1 VSGPSPRRAPVG
13 STRVGAV
20 IGDPVRHSRSPAIYN
35 AAFDALDLDWVFV
48 AFEVAAANSTEALA
62 GARTFGIDWLSV
74 TMPHKSAMAR
84 LVDELTDDAAAL
96 EAVNCIVRDGERF
109 VGHNTDG
116 PGFVSALASEAGFDP
131 ADRRCA
137 VVGAGGAAR
146 AVVLALARAGASAV
160 IVVNRTRARA
170 VAAAALAGDR
180 GVVGSEAD
188 LADADLVVNATP
200 RGMAHHPGLPFQ
212 PSLLAAGQVVADL
225 VYEPIETELLATARQ
240 AGITAVNGLGMLTHQ
255 AAIQFEL
262 ATGSP
267 PPLAVMLAAGAS
279 G

>member
-1 VSGPSPRRAPVG
+1 VNGPPPRRTPIG

-48 AFEVAAANSTEALA
+48 AFEVAAGDASGVLA

-74 TMPHKSAMAR
+74 TMPHKSEMAR
-84 LVDELTDDAAAL
+84 LVDELSDDAAAL
-96 EAVNCIVRDGERF
+96 EAVNCVVRDGERF

-116 PGFVSALASEAGFDP
+116 PGFLRALASETGFEP
-131 ADRRCA
+131 SNRRCA

-146 AVVLALARAGASAV
+146 AVVLALARAGASV
-160 IVVNRTRARA
+160 VVVVNRTPSRAA
-170 VAAAALAGDR
+170 EAAALAGER
-180 GVVGSEAD
+180 GTVGSEAD

-200 RGMAHHPGLPFQ
+200 RGMTGQPGLPFQ
-212 PSLLAAGQVVADL
+212 PSALAPGQVVADL
-225 VYEPIETELLATARQ
+225 VYEPLETELLAAARQ

-267 PPLAVMLAAGAS
+267 PPLDVMLAAGTA